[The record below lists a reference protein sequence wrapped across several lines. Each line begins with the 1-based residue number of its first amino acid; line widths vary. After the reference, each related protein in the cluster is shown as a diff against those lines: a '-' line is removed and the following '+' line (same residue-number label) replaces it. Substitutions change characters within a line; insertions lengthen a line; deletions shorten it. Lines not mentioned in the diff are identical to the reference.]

1 MQNYHL
7 HKNGQFVIEDYQ
19 NTRPFAS
26 FLPGICGPMGLP
38 LWVFYVNRG
47 QAIASFG
54 VEDKDKPI
62 LEFQTANRAYQLT
75 SYLGFRTF
83 IRMQRGKKLELYEP
97 FLQGSSASQKM
108 IIGANE
114 LGIQE
119 ESIEHGLITNIVY
132 FLLPGESLAGL
143 VRMVTITNQSSAPV
157 SMEIVDGLPA
167 VIPFGVNNQILKEIG
182 RTVEAWMEVFNLEQ
196 NVPFYRLRASVSDT
210 TEVSSFEAGHYM
222 VAFQEGAEESRIL
235 PVIVDPRLVFGQNTA
250 LGKPEEFC
258 QKGLAE
264 LITQKQ
270 ITSGRT
276 PSGFAALQAEL
287 GPGESIQFNSLFG
300 HVTRLENI
308 QNKIESL
315 ASLNYL
321 ENKRLEAN
329 ILVSDLT
336 DAIACTT
343 GLPVFDAYTRQT
355 FLDNVM
361 RGGWPIVFGKEKD
374 KRVFHIYSRKHGDL
388 ERDYNAFSLALE
400 FYSQGNGSYRD
411 INQNR
416 RDDIWFNPEV
426 GDFNIRA
433 FMSLIQLD
441 GYNPL
446 VMQGSHFIV
455 PPEKLDGLLTLV
467 EDPAKL
473 RGLLSK
479 PFSPGSLLK
488 RIADE
493 FVRLAVSPQVFL
505 EMVLAVS
512 DQQFNAT
519 FGEGYWVD
527 HWTYNLDLIDS
538 YLGLL
543 PDRLHSLLFSSED
556 LPFYDSPVIV
566 NPRSKKYILVEEQPR
581 QLGSLLED
589 HKKAAMIAAR
599 GGSSAWARVGFG
611 TGAVYRTSL
620 FAKLFCLAVI
630 KFATLDPC
638 GMGIEMEAG
647 RPGWYDA
654 LNGLPG
660 LFGSS
665 MSETYSLKRLIT
677 FLLDA
682 LKDEA
687 LKEEKLGVVRLPVE
701 MLRFLRRVVK
711 ENEHFQ
717 SNDSEERDYVYWD
730 NVSTAREAYRASIRL
745 GPDGAEEI
753 LSFAELEK
761 ILGIFETKVD
771 AGIKRALSLN
781 NGIPPTYFSYRVDE
795 FVLLKDKKGAQQTD
809 QQGRPLFRARR
820 FSPQPFPLFLE
831 GMVKMMSLTGGTS
844 AKLLYKKVKES
855 SLYDQKLKMY
865 KVNASL
871 SALPKDVGR
880 ARAFTPGWLE
890 NESIWLHMEYKYLLE
905 LLRAGLYEEFFEDFK
920 TALIPFLDPKVY
932 GRSTLENSSFLVSS
946 AHPDELIHGAGF
958 VARLSGAT
966 AEFISMWLHM
976 MTGKRPF
983 FVIQGQLCL
992 TLKPIL
998 PGWFFSEDNT
1008 LSCRFL
1014 GTTTIIYHNPQRRD
1028 TFDPFSA
1035 IKSITLHPVD
1045 GDALEL
1051 PGEVISSP
1059 YAQMV
1064 RSGLIRQI
1072 DVYFA

>member
-1 MQNYHL
+1 MQNYYL

-83 IRMQRGKKLELYEP
+83 IRMQRGKKQAVYEP
-97 FLQGSSASQKM
+97 FLQGSSALQKM

-114 LGIQE
+114 LCIQE
-119 ESIEHGLITNIVY
+119 ESTEHGLLTNIVY

-143 VRMVTITNQSSAPV
+143 VRMVTVTNQSDAPI
-157 SMEIVDGLPA
+157 SMEMVDGLPA

-182 RTVEAWMEVFNLEQ
+182 RTVEAWMEVSNLEQ
-196 NVPFYRLRASVSDT
+196 NVPFYRLSASVADT
-210 TEVSSFEAGHYM
+210 TEVRSFEAGHYM
-222 VAFQEGAEESRIL
+222 LAFHEGANGSRIL
-235 PVIVDPRLVFGQNTA
+235 PAIVDPRLVFGQNTA
-250 LGKPEEFC
+250 LGIPEEFY
-258 QKGLAE
+258 QKGLKEMIA
-264 LITQKQ
+264 QKQ

-276 PSGFAALQAEL
+276 PCGFSALQKKL
-287 GPGESIQFNSLFG
+287 SPGESIRLNSIFG
-300 HVTRLENI
+300 HVTKLENI

-315 ASLNYL
+315 TSINYL
-321 ENKRLEAN
+321 ESKRREAN
-329 ILVSDLT
+329 MLVGNLT
-336 DAIACTT
+336 DVIASRT
-343 GLPVFDAYTRQT
+343 GLPIFDAYSRQT
-355 FLDNVM
+355 FLDNIM
-361 RGGWPIVFGKEKD
+361 RGGWPIVIGKGKD

-388 ERDYNAFSLALE
+388 ERDYNAFSLAPE

-416 RDDIWFNPEV
+416 REDVWFNPEV

-446 VMQGSHFIV
+446 VIQGSHFTV

-467 EDPAKL
+467 TDPAKM
-473 RGLLSK
+473 RSLLSK
-479 PFSPGSLLK
+479 PFSPGSLIK
-488 RIADE
+488 GIADE
-493 FVRLAVSPQVFL
+493 SVQLVVGTQAFL
-505 EMVLAVS
+505 EMVLAAS
-512 DQQFNAT
+512 DQQIDAT

-538 YLGLL
+538 YLALF

-556 LPFYDSPVIV
+556 LPYYDSPMIV
-566 NPRSKKYILVEEQPR
+566 NPRSKKYILVDGQPR
-581 QLGSLLED
+581 QFGSLFED

-599 GGSSAWARVGFG
+599 GGSSAWARVGNG

-620 FAKLFCLAVI
+620 FIKLFCLTVI
-630 KFATLDPC
+630 KFATLDPW

-665 MSETYSLKRLIT
+665 MPETYSLKRLII
-677 FLLDA
+677 FLRDVLR
-682 LKDEA
+682 
-687 LKEEKLGVVRLPVE
+687 EEKPGVARLPVE
-701 MLRFLRRVVK
+701 MKRFLRRVVK
-711 ENEHFQ
+711 ENKHFQ
-717 SNDSEERDYVYWD
+717 SNVSDERDYIYWD

-745 GPDGAEEI
+745 GPDGAEEF
-753 LSFAELEK
+753 LAFTELETF
-761 ILGIFETKVD
+761 LGIFEAKVD
-771 AGIKRALSLN
+771 AGIQRALVLN
-781 NGIPPTYFSYRVDE
+781 NGIPPTYFSYNVDE
-795 FVLLKDKKGAQQTD
+795 FVLLKDKKKSQQTD
-809 QQGRPLFRARR
+809 KQGRPYFRAKR
-820 FSPQPFPLFLE
+820 FTPQPLPLFLE
-831 GMVKMMSLTGGTS
+831 GMVKVMSLSGSSS
-844 AKLLYKKVKES
+844 AKLLYKQVKES

-865 KVNASL
+865 KVNSPLAE
-871 SALPKDVGR
+871 LPKDIGR

-905 LLRAGLYEEFFEDFK
+905 ILRAGLYEEFFGDLK

-966 AEFISMWLHM
+966 AEFISMLRHM
-976 MTGKRPF
+976 MTGKKPF
-983 FVIQGQLCL
+983 FVIGGQVCL

-998 PGWFFSEDNT
+998 PGWFFDEDNT

-1014 GTTTIIYHNPQRRD
+1014 GGTTIIYHNPQRRD
-1028 TFDPFSA
+1028 TFDPGSV
-1035 IKSITLHPVD
+1035 IHSINLRPID
-1045 GDALEL
+1045 GEALEL
-1051 PGEVISSP
+1051 AGDVISSP

-1064 RSGLIRQI
+1064 RDGLIRQI
-1072 DVYFA
+1072 DVNFA